1 MFKKLIS
8 FFFTLFFVIN
18 VANAQVTTSG
28 MSGTVTDLNGE
39 PLTGATVIAHY
50 QPTGAQ
56 YGTVVD
62 LKGNFRLYNINAGG
76 PYTVTIQMLGYTTV
90 KYENISVALADNY
103 VVNVVLKEESIALDA
118 IVVTGS
124 SSSNMRSDRAG
135 ALTNLN
141 VAAINNTPT
150 ISRSMNDL
158 IRLTPQAHMSSN
170 GANIGGGNYRQSF
183 VTVDGAAFNNAFGI
197 GQNLPASG
205 SPVSLDA
212 LEQISIN
219 VTPYDV
225 RQSGF
230 TGASINAVT
239 RS

>member
-1 MFKKLIS
+1 
-8 FFFTLFFVIN
+8 
-18 VANAQVTTSG
+18 
-28 MSGTVTDLNGE
+28 
-39 PLTGATVIAHY
+39 
-50 QPTGAQ
+50 
-56 YGTVVD
+56 
-62 LKGNFRLYNINAGG
+62 
-76 PYTVTIQMLGYTTV
+76 
-90 KYENISVALADNY
+90 
-103 VVNVVLKEESIALDA
+103 
-118 IVVTGS
+118 
-124 SSSNMRSDRAG
+124 MRSDRAG

-239 RS
+239 RSGDNEFRASVYTYLNNEKFKGNHVGEIGRAHV